1 MGNKI
6 ASVFTWFTAFPNYS
20 CITLYKVN
28 TTPKANHMWYT
39 KASRKLIWLN
49 IFEYQGLESCLSD
62 LTRFDTCCEV
72 RLLMDGGRR
81 RRLPLSGHYQIWGV
95 RGAYNTCI
103 NTVEFIWRCNAIPIL
118 YMCALPWPCNA
129 NNASLNQMNLK
140 YFGEVE
146 SKHQAHWE
154 WAPLSECALI
164 SDDSTYSL
172 NSVGKVIVT
181 VTISRLNFSLTSTTG
196 IWGPLHWVGT
206 IIRGGCVTIS
216 DGSTYSLNSVAKV
229 TVIVTILR
237 LKSTTGI

>member
-1 MGNKI
+1 MRNR
-6 ASVFTWFTAFPNYS
+6 VFSQKYLN
-20 CITLYKVN
+20 IKVW
-28 TTPKANHMWYT
+28 KVVC
-39 KASRKLIWLN
+39 LIW
-49 IFEYQGLESCLSD
+49 QD
-62 LTRFDTCCEV
+62 LTCVVKWDFWWTE
-72 RLLMDGGRR
+72 GGGGAYHWVGIIRY
-81 RRLPLSGHYQIWGV
+81 G
-95 RGAYNTCI
+95 GAYNTCI

-118 YMCALPWPCNA
+118 YMCALPWSCNA
-129 NNASLNQMNLK
+129 NNASLNQMHLK

-164 SDDSTYSL
+164 WDDSTYSL